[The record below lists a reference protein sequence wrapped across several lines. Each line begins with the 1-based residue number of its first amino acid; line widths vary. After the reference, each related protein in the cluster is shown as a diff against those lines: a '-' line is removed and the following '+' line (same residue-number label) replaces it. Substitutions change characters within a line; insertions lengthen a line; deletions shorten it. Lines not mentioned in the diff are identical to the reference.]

1 MTTLDQIK
9 QILNEYFVS
18 KPVQK
23 AWVFGSYA
31 RGEQTEASDIDILVS
46 FDEDNYPSL
55 LSHVEMILALQN
67 LLDTKIDIVP
77 NDCVHNYVR
86 HEIDKDKIL
95 LYERV

>member
-9 QILNEYFVS
+9 QILNEYFIS

-55 LSHVEMILALQN
+55 LSHVEMILTLQD